1 MGNFATTLYV
11 ERSPAVNVLVIVE
24 CQMFCVISVKV
35 LSDVSN
41 IFVIFCDF
49 CFFCKFT
56 INVTFV
62 ILLLLCRDFC
72 HFCY

>member
-11 ERSPAVNVLVIVE
+11 ERSSAVNVLVIVE

-49 CFFCKFT
+49 CFFL
-56 INVTFV
+56 N
-62 ILLLLCRDFC
+62 ILLM
-72 HFCY
+72 